1 MKIFIEFIDK
11 GIYGAITNGLFIAMH
26 IVGNE
31 IVEKSWYDDENKD
44 LIWFYGKKK
53 KYYNTCLNIDEF
65 FRVVSVV

>member
-31 IVEKSWYDDENKD
+31 IVEKS
-44 LIWFYGKKK
+44 
-53 KYYNTCLNIDEF
+53 
-65 FRVVSVV
+65 